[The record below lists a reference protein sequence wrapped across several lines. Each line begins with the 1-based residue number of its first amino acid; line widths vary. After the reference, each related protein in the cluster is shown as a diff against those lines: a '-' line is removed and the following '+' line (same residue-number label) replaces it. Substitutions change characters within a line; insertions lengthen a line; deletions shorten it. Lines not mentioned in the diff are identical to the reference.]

1 MLEQDVRVRFVDY
14 SELVVFCLGILI
26 VVFLLF
32 PRERIEWLIGREE
45 DTNLD
50 LSILYIENLLS
61 VNPDDRMKLSLA
73 KKYLRIEDYGKAE
86 ELLEELEESPLGHVR
101 FEAFSLRYE
110 VLKKKYFAGH
120 KELRGK
126 IEDELRKAINRSED
140 IKTLR
145 TLYRESLSMNMPH
158 LALLAAEKL
167 SGIDIH
173 RAYWASE
180 AYRQAL
186 ATSNLIKAAE
196 LAGKLSDVDRRRRTH
211 WLREGMRVAMAL
223 KDYGLAEHYLEELG
237 AIKKDVRW
245 YNKAAELYLLEND
258 YRRAMDAYIAA
269 MRLEKGMEKKFRHLR
284 RAIEVALWHED
295 YQEVKRL
302 VRSHGRRFLGDDEM
316 AEFVLNAALATG
328 DTAFARKIAL
338 DILEHFEEKTIR

>member
-1 MLEQDVRVRFVDY
+1 M
-14 SELVVFCLGILI
+14 VFSLGILI

-32 PRERIEWLIGREE
+32 PRERLEWLIMRED

-50 LSILYIENLLS
+50 LSIIYIENLLS

-73 KKYLRIEDYGKAE
+73 KRYLRMGNYNEAE
-86 ELLEELEESPLGHVR
+86 TLLRELEESPLGYVR

-110 VLKKKYFAGH
+110 VLKSKYFAGH

-126 IEDELRKAINRSED
+126 IEEELRKAINRGED
-140 IKTLR
+140 LKTLR
-145 TLYRESLSMNMPH
+145 SLYRESLSMNMPH

-167 SGIDIH
+167 SKVGRN
-173 RAYWASE
+173 RAYWLSE

-186 ATSNLIKAAE
+186 ATSNLRKAVE
-196 LAGKLSDVDRRRRTH
+196 LAGKLSDMDRRRRTY

-223 KDYGLAEHYLEELG
+223 KDYRLAEHYLKELG
-237 AIKKDVRW
+237 AIKKDARW
-245 YNKAAELYLLEND
+245 YDRAAELYLLKND
-258 YRRAMDAYIAA
+258 YRRAIDAYIAA
-269 MRLEKGMEKKFRHLR
+269 MRLEKGTGKKFRHLK

-302 VRSHGRRFLGDDEM
+302 IRSYGRRFLGDDEM
-316 AEFVLNAALATG
+316 AEFILNSALATG
-328 DTAFARKIAL
+328 DTTFARKIAL
-338 DILEHFEEKTIR
+338 NILKHFEEKTIR